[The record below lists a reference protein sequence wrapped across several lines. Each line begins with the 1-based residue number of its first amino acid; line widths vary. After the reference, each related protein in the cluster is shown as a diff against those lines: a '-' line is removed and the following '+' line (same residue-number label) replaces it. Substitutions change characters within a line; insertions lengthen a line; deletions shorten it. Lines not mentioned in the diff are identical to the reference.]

1 MKKKTREKM
10 IIAMTI
16 FIIVI
21 FVVTLLPSIFSF

>member
-10 IIAMTI
+10 MIAMTI

-21 FVVTLLPSIFSF
+21 FIVTLLPSIFSF

>member
-10 IIAMTI
+10 MIAMTV

-21 FVVTLLPSIFSF
+21 FIVTLLPSIFSF

>member
-16 FIIVI
+16 FIVVI
-21 FVVTLLPSIFSF
+21 FIVTLLPSIFSF

>member
-10 IIAMTI
+10 MIAMTI